1 MQKKIRISNGK
12 INFLLSAFDS
22 LDDELKSILQSQI
35 YQKQFQE
42 NLKKQL
48 DKFMQD
54 LNSGQYKSITE
65 YLTACY
71 ETGYIGAMYDIAGQ
85 GIPLVS
91 PIDQKKVT
99 RAMTYDAKLSET
111 LYKRLGID
119 VDWLKKQVA
128 SEISRGIATSSE
140 YKIIARN
147 IDLNC
152 NVGFN
157 RAMRIARTEGHR
169 IQVLSAVD
177 AQHAAKDAGADIVK
191 QWDAALDKRTRPHH
205 RILDGQIRELDEPF
219 EVEGIKVMY
228 PSGFGIAGED
238 INCRCA
244 LLQRA
249 KWMLDDDELERLKQR
264 AAYFGLD
271 KTKDFSD
278 YKAKYLKAAARLY
291 APTIA
296 STMIIRQGKDF
307 ETILT
312 ESKGQTKHV
321 NKMRLYSEIT
331 ECEEN
336 VDLPVPFSYN
346 EEKDI
351 IEFNTKH
358 PNFNK
363 YDLNFA
369 KTHELTHRM
378 DLLEY
383 KSYNNQNFI
392 NAVQDAK
399 DYVIKNKDE
408 IQETLK
414 KGGKYYDDLAFSDII
429 SALSNNVIEVRAGH
443 ENWSETE
450 ILLEIFANLSAIDVL
465 GYDSA
470 NEIVIQKLMKAYIKV
485 VNQ

>member
-54 LNSGQYKSITE
+54 LNNGQYKSITE

-71 ETGYIGAMYDIAGQ
+71 ETGYIGTMYDIAGQ
-85 GIPLVS
+85 GIPLVC

-99 RAMTYDAKLSET
+99 KAMTHDTKLSKP
-111 LYKRLGID
+111 LYKQLGID
-119 VDWLKKQVA
+119 VKWLKKQVA

-140 YKIIARN
+140 YKTIARN

-249 KWMLDDDELERLKQR
+249 KWMLDNDELETLKQR
-264 AAYFGLD
+264 AAYYGLD
-271 KTKDFSD
+271 KTKDFD
-278 YKAKYLKAAARLY
+278 DFKKKYLK
-291 APTIA
+291 T
-296 STMIIRQGKDF
+296 
-307 ETILT
+307 
-312 ESKGQTKHV
+312 
-321 NKMRLYSEIT
+321 N
-331 ECEEN
+331 N
-336 VDLPVPFSYN
+336 
-346 EEKDI
+346 
-351 IEFNTKH
+351 
-358 PNFNK
+358 
-363 YDLNFA
+363 LN
-369 KTHELTHRM
+369 L
-378 DLLEY
+378 
-383 KSYNNQNFI
+383 I
-392 NAVQDAK
+392 
-399 DYVIKNKDE
+399 
-408 IQETLK
+408 
-414 KGGKYYDDLAFSDII
+414 
-429 SALSNNVIEVRAGH
+429 
-443 ENWSETE
+443 
-450 ILLEIFANLSAIDVL
+450 
-465 GYDSA
+465 
-470 NEIVIQKLMKAYIKV
+470 
-485 VNQ
+485 